1 VVAAVVAGA
10 AVEATVVGA
19 TELDVAF
26 AADPPLPHAANIVS
40 ATDTRRTRLLDI
52 ATR

>member
-26 AADPPLPHAANIVS
+26 AADPPLPHAANTVS
-40 ATDTRRTRLLDI
+40 ATDARRTRLLDI